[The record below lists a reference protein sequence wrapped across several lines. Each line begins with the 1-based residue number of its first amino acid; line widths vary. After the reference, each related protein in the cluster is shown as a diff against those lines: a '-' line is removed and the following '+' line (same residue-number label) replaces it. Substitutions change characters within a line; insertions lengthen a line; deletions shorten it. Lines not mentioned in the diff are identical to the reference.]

1 MSALRR
7 RIAEKSQNQN
17 QLQQQKHHHQNAIS
31 MIRGVNGDD
40 DSGGGSGGAV
50 DIADALA
57 SGLGAMSLGGSGGGG
72 SADNA
77 ASSLASSAAAAAA
90 VAASAVSAAVSAA
103 VAAASAG
110 AASAAVITW
119 ADFAAARVRIRPS
132 ALREVAV
139 VGRCTLTP
147 PDPWL
152 KGAWFQ
158 PLHLS
163 SEKPVSKFAFKF
175 NLYRYTVEIPKVDW
189 DDVGGLGGA
198 VVHVDSP

>member
-1 MSALRR
+1 VGADIAALCQGAAMSALRR

-77 ASSLASSAAAAAA
+77 
-90 VAASAVSAAVSAA
+90 AASAVSAAVSAA